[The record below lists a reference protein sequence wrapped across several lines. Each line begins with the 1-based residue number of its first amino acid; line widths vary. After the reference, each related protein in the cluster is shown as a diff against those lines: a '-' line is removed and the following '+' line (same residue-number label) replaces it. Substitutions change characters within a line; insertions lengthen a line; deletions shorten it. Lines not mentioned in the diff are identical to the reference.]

1 MRTATESH
9 PAFQAETGN
18 NFYREIPL
26 SEILAV
32 ETVRSRT
39 DLQTEHCFEIRTANL
54 DYFVGSAEDDEDG
67 LASWEA
73 AIRQSL
79 KPAGASGFP
88 GVAGAAGAAGAVG
101 AVGGVGGVGGVGAE
115 DCAETSLD
123 TQVIVILS

>member
-1 MRTATESH
+1 M
-9 PAFQAETGN
+9 
-18 NFYREIPL
+18 
-26 SEILAV
+26 

-88 GVAGAAGAAGAVG
+88 GVAGASGAAGAAGAVG
-101 AVGGVGGVGGVGAE
+101 SVGGVGAE

>member
-1 MRTATESH
+1 M
-9 PAFQAETGN
+9 
-18 NFYREIPL
+18 
-26 SEILAV
+26 

-39 DLQTEHCFEIRTANL
+39 DLQAEHCFEIRTANL
-54 DYFVGSAEDDEDG
+54 DYFVGSAEEDEDG

-101 AVGGVGGVGGVGAE
+101 AVGGVGAE

-123 TQVIVILS
+123 TQVIVILRSAESSGDSSGGHQSVLPDLP